1 MLHRRAAVAAALLLA
16 AVGASTVPAG
26 ADDRIAAMFPTWP
39 GYAPVM
45 VAEELGYFKEEGL
58 DLTWRFED
66 DRSVVMAAMAR
77 GDIDMDMRT
86 VGEHQGKPRDAST
99 PGVIIGT
106 IDVSLGGDGV
116 VVDQSIQSAADL
128 KGKIFA
134 SEPNVPARL
143 LIQVVLKKQGLTL
156 NDVKLKEVATAD
168 SITVFSDPSIAGLA
182 TYEPYLSQ
190 LLKLTSR
197 PGAKILVSS
206 KDFPGIITDII
217 TARNDALA
225 ENPDKFRKFL
235 RGVYRAIDFYKKDP
249 QKFVELAAPY
259 FSMSPDDVKAVL
271 DSSLVY
277 TSYEDAVDYLGKPG
291 APGKLYGLF
300 DEVMQLNLE
309 YGAAVTKLD
318 ADRQIDNTLIDRAVR
333 RQDALEHFPAKW
345 APVRGRKCD
354 QIKKSRARFQFNF
367 EETRV
372 SVLPPK
378 FAALRSERRG

>member
-318 ADRQIDNTLIDRAVR
+318 ANQQIDNTLIAGLFDG
-333 RQDALEHFPAKW
+333 K
-345 APVRGRKCD
+345 
-354 QIKKSRARFQFNF
+354 
-367 EETRV
+367 TR
-372 SVLPPK
+372 
-378 FAALRSERRG
+378 

>member
-1 MLHRRAAVAAALLLA
+1 MFHRRGHAAAAFLLA
-16 AVGASTVPAG
+16 AVGASTVPAV

-58 DLTWRFED
+58 DLSWRFED
-66 DRSVVMAAMAR
+66 DRSIVMAAMAR

-86 VGEHQGKPRDAST
+86 IGEHQGKPRDAST
-99 PGVIIGT
+99 PGIIIGT

-116 VVDQSIQSAADL
+116 VVDQSIESAADL

-143 LIQVVLKKQGLTL
+143 LLQVVLKKAGLTL
-156 NDVKLKEVATAD
+156 HDVKLKEVATAD
-168 SITVFSDPSIAGLA
+168 SVTVFSDPSIAGLA

-217 TARNDALA
+217 TARNDALVR
-225 ENPDKFRKFL
+225 NPEKFRKFL

-249 QKFVELAAPY
+249 QKFVEIAAPY
-259 FSMSPDDVKAVL
+259 FSMSPAELKGVI
-271 DSSLVY
+271 DSGLVY
-277 TSYEDAVDYLGKPG
+277 TGYEDAVGYLGRPG
-291 APGKLYGLF
+291 APGKLFGLF
-300 DEVMQLNLE
+300 DEVMELNLE
-309 YGAAVTKLD
+309 YGAATTKLD
-318 ADRQIDNTLIDRAVR
+318 AALQIDNELVTGLFDG
-333 RQDALEHFPAKW
+333 K
-345 APVRGRKCD
+345 
-354 QIKKSRARFQFNF
+354 
-367 EETRV
+367 TR
-372 SVLPPK
+372 
-378 FAALRSERRG
+378 

>member
-1 MLHRRAAVAAALLLA
+1 MLHRRAAATVALLLA
-16 AVGASTVPAG
+16 AIVAYTAPAG

-77 GDIDMDMRT
+77 GDIDLDMRT

-116 VVDQSIQSAADL
+116 VVDQSIRSAADL

-225 ENPDKFRKFL
+225 ENPEKFRKFL

-318 ADRQIDNTLIDRAVR
+318 ANQQIDNTLITGLFDG
-333 RQDALEHFPAKW
+333 K
-345 APVRGRKCD
+345 
-354 QIKKSRARFQFNF
+354 
-367 EETRV
+367 TR
-372 SVLPPK
+372 
-378 FAALRSERRG
+378 

>member
-1 MLHRRAAVAAALLLA
+1 MLHRRAAATVALLLA
-16 AVGASTVPAG
+16 AIVAYTTPAG

-116 VVDQSIQSAADL
+116 VVDQSIRSAADL

-225 ENPDKFRKFL
+225 ENPEKFRKFL

-318 ADRQIDNTLIDRAVR
+318 ANQQIDNTLITGLFDG
-333 RQDALEHFPAKW
+333 K
-345 APVRGRKCD
+345 
-354 QIKKSRARFQFNF
+354 
-367 EETRV
+367 TR
-372 SVLPPK
+372 
-378 FAALRSERRG
+378 